1 VLGGGHSATGF
12 CLNTG
17 GVLLDMSFMIR
28 NVLDTK
34 QRILRLQGGRTL
46 KRRLF
51 LPDEWHGR
59 DLAFHHKHAT
69 AKSQP
74 WR

>member
-17 GVLLDMSFMIR
+17 GVLLDMSFMKGMCWIR
-28 NVLDTK
+28 NNAFSAY
-34 QRILRLQGGRTL
+34 RGGRTL

-51 LPDEWHGR
+51 LPDERHR
-59 DLAFHHKHAT
+59 PDLAFHHKHAT